1 MVRKVKQGFTL
12 VEVSLFLAVTGMLFI
27 GIVAGVQGSLFNQRY
42 NDSVQSFAEFLRTV
56 YSQTSNVESTFTVGG
71 GRSGKAIYGKL
82 VVFGESRNIERKPNI
97 DKTIFSYTVVGDA
110 DGDISSGNVIEALA
124 KAKINVFVEENGGY
138 EFAGIYEP
146 YFPRWSAGIET
157 TAAPYTDFIGALLIV
172 RHPNSGTVF
181 TYVLEG
187 ETIEINQ
194 MRGEATALPDPLNKD
209 SLDRFSIKDVDFCV
223 NPDPGRMNTARR
235 DVRIVAGARNAS
247 GVEIIAQ
254 DDYSE
259 MGNKC
264 Q

>member
-1 MVRKVKQGFTL
+1 MARRVKQGFTL
-12 VEVSLFLAVTGMLFI
+12 VEVALFLAVTGMLFI

-42 NDSVQSFAEFLRTV
+42 NDSVQSFAEFLRTI
-56 YSQTSNVESTFTVGG
+56 YSQTSNVESTFTTGG

-82 VVFGESRNIERKPNI
+82 VVFGESKDVDGKDNL
-97 DKTIFSYTVVGDA
+97 DKTIFSYTVIGDA
-110 DGDISSGNVIEALA
+110 DGDISSGNILDSLVKA
-124 KAKINVFVEENGGY
+124 KANVFVEENGGY

-146 YFPRWSAGIET
+146 YFPRWSAGIQT
-157 TAAPYTDFIGALLIV
+157 TAAPYEDFLGALLVV

-187 ETIEINQ
+187 ETIEINK
-194 MRGEATALPDPLNKD
+194 MRREATALPEPLSKD
-209 SLDRFSIKDVDFCV
+209 SLARFKIKDVDFCV
-223 NPDPGRMNTARR
+223 NPEPARMGTARR
-235 DVRIVAGARNAS
+235 DVRVVAGARNAS

-259 MGNKC
+259 GGNRC